1 MYLNSERT
9 QTSINQLPLDFA
21 KIKHDL
27 LHENERR
34 QLLLLQSLRWR
45 LTRAESGEHRQKY
58 LNAYIVGDLL
68 NCRSEKLP
76 NELIDLVKSSPS
88 HNVRQYLVRLINT
101 LASLNHGRS
110 YLASNQ
116 DLIKNMHFVLRNEKE
131 DTITKQNL
139 LAALQKLSLRFV
151 FDF

>member
-1 MYLNSERT
+1 MLHQKER
-9 QTSINQLPLDFA
+9 
-21 KIKHDL
+21 H
-27 LHENERR
+27 

-58 LNAYIVGDLL
+58 LNSYIVGDLL
-68 NCRSEKLP
+68 NCRSEKMP
-76 NELIDLVKSSPS
+76 NELINLVKTTPS
-88 HNVRQYLVRLINT
+88 DNVRQYFARLINT

-116 DLIKNMHFVLRNEKE
+116 DLIKNMHYVLRNEKE

-139 LAALQKLSLRFV
+139 LAALQKLSLRFGLI
-151 FDF
+151 